1 MIPPWLW
8 IFIPRALKSEC
19 FSRNYMKKKT
29 ILCMLKD
36 QIYRFRPSLLNYQEN
51 FFSKIRLFYF
61 LVFMAKCSHEKN
73 QENSLSNSWEKRI
86 TDRRTDGRAKRR
98 NDRQM
103 ELFRKNGCL
112 ISKSF
117 QFILL
122 AWKKFNLNFLKY
134 FQQRLEYRSKISLRE
149 KCPYLEL
156 FWSAFSRIRTEY
168 RKILRISLYSVQLRE
183 NEEQNNF

>member
-1 MIPPWLW
+1 
-8 IFIPRALKSEC
+8 
-19 FSRNYMKKKT
+19 
-29 ILCMLKD
+29 
-36 QIYRFRPSLLNYQEN
+36 
-51 FFSKIRLFYF
+51 
-61 LVFMAKCSHEKN
+61 
-73 QENSLSNSWEKRI
+73 
-86 TDRRTDGRAKRR
+86 
-98 NDRQM
+98 M

-122 AWKKFNLNFLKY
+122 AWKKFNLNFFKY
-134 FQQRLEYRSKISLRE
+134 FQQRLEYGSKISLRE
-149 KCPYLEL
+149 KCPYSEL